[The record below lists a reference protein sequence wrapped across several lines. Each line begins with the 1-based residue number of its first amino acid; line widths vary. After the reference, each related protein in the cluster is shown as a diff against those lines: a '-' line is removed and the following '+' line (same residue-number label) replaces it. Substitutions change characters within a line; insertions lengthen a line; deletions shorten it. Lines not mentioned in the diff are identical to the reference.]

1 LIKSACKPFTIGY
14 DASKS
19 ALIASK
25 KVEEAYKVQ
34 YIELSSAAV
43 ASDKPS
49 KDFVF
54 AAGQVSNATPLTISK
69 PYDVTQY
76 YTSAQSL
83 KGYKRMLPLD
93 LIALWVASYNS

>member
-14 DASKS
+14 DSAKS
-19 ALIASK
+19 ALIGVDA
-25 KVEEAYKVQ
+25 KVETTYKVQ
-34 YIELSSAAV
+34 YIELQNDNLTT
-43 ASDKPS
+43 DKPK

-54 AAGQVSNATPLTISK
+54 AAGQVSIDMPLTKSM

-83 KGYKRMLPLD
+83 KAWKRSLPLD
-93 LIALWVASYNS
+93 LIALWVA